1 MSMREL
7 SVRLNKLLAQKTLHL
22 LILPALICYTL
33 VAYFPMYGMII
44 AFKNYSIFKGIWGSP
59 WAANHG
65 FEHFIEFFNSPN
77 FIPVVRNTLIIAVL
91 KLGLLSITPVIL
103 AILFNEITS
112 MKFKRIGQTI
122 SYLPH
127 FISWVVVGGLMYS
140 LLNPKNGPLNLL
152 FVNIGLFNQPVDFI
166 SSEKTFWPVAVISEL
181 WKEIGYTSIL
191 YLAVITSIDVQLYEA
206 IDIDGGGRWAKAI
219 HITWPALKGTF
230 VILFILGCG
239 QIMSGAESSF
249 EQCYV
254 LGNEANRSVSDI
266 LDTFILRVGLENA
279 RFSFASA
286 VGLFKAVINLAL
298 LLASNKISKMLTEQS
313 LF

>member
-1 MSMREL
+1 MHGF
-7 SVRLNKLLAQKTLHL
+7 SVKLNKFLSQKTLHL

-59 WAANHG
+59 WAANNG
-65 FEHFIEFFNSPN
+65 FEHFIEFFNGPN
-77 FIPVVRNTLIIAVL
+77 FWFLIRNTLIIAIL
-91 KLGLLSITPVIL
+91 KLGLLSIAPVIM

-140 LLNPKNGPLNLL
+140 LLNPKNGPLNML
-152 FVNIGLFNQPVDFI
+152 FVNMGLFSQPVDFI
-166 SSEKTFWPVAVISEL
+166 SSEKTFWPVAVLSEL

-206 IDIDGGGRWAKAI
+206 IEIDGGGRWAKA
-219 HITWPALKGTF
+219 T
-230 VILFILGCG
+230 
-239 QIMSGAESSF
+239 S
-249 EQCYV
+249 
-254 LGNEANRSVSDI
+254 
-266 LDTFILRVGLENA
+266 ILRLWSQSI
-279 RFSFASA
+279 RT
-286 VGLFKAVINLAL
+286 LLKAIL
-298 LLASNKISKMLTEQS
+298 
-313 LF
+313 